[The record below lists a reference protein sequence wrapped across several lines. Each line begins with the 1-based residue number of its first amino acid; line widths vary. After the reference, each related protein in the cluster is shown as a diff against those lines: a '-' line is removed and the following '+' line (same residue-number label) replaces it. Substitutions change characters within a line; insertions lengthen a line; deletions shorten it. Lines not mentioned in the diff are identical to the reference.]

1 MNLVKTLDQLV
12 PGSCKYAHHA
22 MATIFE
28 IVIFDK
34 DEKYASQAADEAF
47 RRLDILEQTL
57 SRFIANS
64 DISRINRAQQN
75 EFIRVGVDTME
86 CLNYCEHF
94 NSMTHGA
101 FDISI
106 GFLLHCWMK
115 PDHSFRKP
123 NQDELKWARQHTG
136 MQHIRIDQEKMTV
149 QVLIPPVFL
158 DLGAIGKGYAVDQMA
173 HILLEWDVDHFLIHG
188 GTSSV
193 RAHGYYGSEPGWPV
207 SLSRPWQTREIFT
220 KMVLHDQSM
229 GASGLLKGRH
239 IINPRTAQPVI
250 EEVAAWATG
259 PAASL
264 TDALS
269 TAFMVMTQDE
279 IAKVCASNPEID
291 ALLFYKNG
299 NRMVQYDHRGKIKEI
314 SV

>member
-22 MATIFE
+22 MATLFE
-28 IVIFDK
+28 IVIFDQ

-75 EFIRVGVDTME
+75 EFILVGVDTME
-86 CLNYCEHF
+86 CLNDSEHF

-106 GFLLHCWMK
+106 GYLLQCWMK
-115 PDHSFRKP
+115 PDHSLRNP
-123 NQDELKWARQHTG
+123 NQDELNWARRHTG
-136 MQHIRIDQEKMTV
+136 MQHIQIDQEKMTV
-149 QVLIPPVFL
+149 HVLTPPVFL
-158 DLGAIGKGYAVDQMA
+158 DLGAIGKGYAVDQMS
-173 HILLEWDVDHFLIHG
+173 HILLEWDVNHFLIHG

-193 RAHGYYGSEPGWPV
+193 LAHGYYGSEPGWPV
-207 SLSRPWQTREIFT
+207 SLSRPWQTREIIK

-229 GASGLLKGRH
+229 GASGLLRGRH
-239 IINPRTAQPVI
+239 IINPRTAQLVM
-250 EEVAAWATG
+250 EDVAAWATG
-259 PAASL
+259 PSASL

-269 TAFMVMTQDE
+269 TAFMVMTKDE
-279 IAKVCASNPEID
+279 IAEVCTSNPEID
-291 ALLFYKNG
+291 AVLLYKNG
-299 NRMVQYDHRGKIKEI
+299 NRMIQYDQGGKIIET